1 MTIDTELTLDML
13 RVQLLQL
20 EHEMFALRR
29 LVDQIQ
35 EAQPQPQP
43 RRSFESLAGAWKGV
57 IVNDEDFEAARLTV
71 PEDI

>member
-1 MTIDTELTLDML
+1 MALDTELTLDTL

-43 RRSFESLAGAWKGV
+43 QRSFESLAGAWKGV
-57 IVNDEDFEAARLTV
+57 VVNGEDFEAARIKV

>member
-13 RVQLLQL
+13 RVQLLRL
-20 EHEMFALRR
+20 EHEISTLQRIVEQM
-29 LVDQIQ
+29 Q
-35 EAQPQPQP
+35 ESQPKVPG
-43 RRSFESLAGAWKGV
+43 SFESLAGAWKGV